1 MTVGTHCVCPLST
14 LFHTIDFINIL
25 DTRSVSLHAA
35 YSPQNK
41 KCGENSP
48 HFVLWVKGELPL
60 VTNAYAA
67 TYVTA
72 AVSVTL
78 KFQDKFAVV

>member
-1 MTVGTHCVCPLST
+1 MTVWTHCVCPLSI
-14 LFHTIDFINIL
+14 LFHTIDFINIFGH
-25 DTRSVSLHAA
+25 TA
-35 YSPQNK
+35 YSPKNK

-48 HFVLWVKGELPL
+48 HFALWVKGELPL
-60 VTNAYAA
+60 VTDTYAA
-67 TYVTA
+67 AYVTT